1 MKLVSIDIETTGV
14 NPNFCQIIEFAAVV
28 FDPQPQIADPETG
41 EVKRDRERWATFEG
55 LVKHDVIIGEPYAL
69 QMNQEILAEIAGAKE
84 TYRTIY
90 DSPWK
95 LIQEFIQFL
104 LPHRDGTTK
113 LHPAGKNFCNFDLQF
128 LKQVDGWENVP
139 LRRRCLDVGS
149 LVFNPNDGEIR
160 DLKKC
165 LEVVGIRKE
174 ISHRAIDDAMDVA
187 TIVSRF
193 FAG

>member
-1 MKLVSIDIETTGV
+1 MKLISIDIETTGV
-14 NPNFCQIIEFAAVV
+14 DPERDQIIEFAAVA
-28 FDPQPQIADPETG
+28 FDPQPEIADSDG
-41 EVKRDRERWATFEG
+41 NVKRGRETWDTFEG
-55 LVKHDVIIGEPYAL
+55 LIRYDRITGSPFAL
-69 QMNQEILAEIAGAKE
+69 QMNHEILAEIAGAKE

-90 DSPWK
+90 PDAESL
-95 LIQEFIQFL
+95 LIEFKQFL
-104 LPHRDGTTK
+104 IKHQDGTDH

-128 LKQVDGWENVP
+128 LKRIPGWDDMP

-160 DLKKC
+160 NLKKC

-174 ISHRAIDDAMDVA
+174 ISHRAIDDAFDVA